1 MMKKFQKILLVDDD
15 EIANFYNQMII
26 EDMQIAHVIVVKTN
40 GAEAM
45 KFLEDQCW
53 KENSISI
60 EACPEIIF
68 LDVNM
73 PVMNGLEF
81 LAELNKK
88 HPVNLSRTR
97 VVMLTSSSNSR
108 DLETAQ
114 TLGIKAYLNKPLTEE
129 KIHELLSD
137 DMAA

>member
-1 MMKKFQKILLVDDD
+1 MKKFQKILLVDDD

-53 KENSISI
+53 MGNGISS

-88 HPVNLSRTR
+88 DPVNLSRTR

-114 TLGIKAYLNKPLTEE
+114 MLGIKAYLNKPLTEE
-129 KIHELLSD
+129 KINELLGD
-137 DMAA
+137 GIAA